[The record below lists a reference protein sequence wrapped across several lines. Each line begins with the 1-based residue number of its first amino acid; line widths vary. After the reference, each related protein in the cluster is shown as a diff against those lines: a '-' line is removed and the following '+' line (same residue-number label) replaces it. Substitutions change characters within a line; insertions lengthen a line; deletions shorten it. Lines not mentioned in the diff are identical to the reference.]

1 MNDDSDRLRESVQA
15 AYSAAATEPDG
26 KHPFPV
32 GSDFAE
38 SVGYPAELLS
48 ELPGESASRFAGVS
62 NVSIQTPMR
71 EGTFVVDLGCGAG
84 LDSLIAAR
92 RVGNSGRVVGI
103 DFSTEM
109 LVRARRAA
117 IQAGI
122 QRVLFV
128 RASAELLPLP
138 DSSVDLALVNGLF
151 NLNPYRQEIF
161 HELGRIIRPGGSV
174 AGAELILRSRL
185 PEALKS
191 GNANWF
197 S

>member
-1 MNDDSDRLRESVQA
+1 MSDDFDHLRKSVQA
-15 AYSAAATEPDG
+15 AYSAAAIEPNG
-26 KHPFPV
+26 NHPFPV

-38 SVGYPAELLS
+38 SVGYPAELLNK
-48 ELPGESASRFAGVS
+48 LPGESTSRFAGVS

-71 EGTFVVDLGCGAG
+71 QGMFVVDLGCGAG

-92 RVGNSGRVVGI
+92 RVGNSGRVLGI

-109 LVRARRAA
+109 LVLARRAA

-122 QRVLFV
+122 ERVLFV

-161 HELGRIIRPGGSV
+161 HELGRIIKPGGSV
-174 AGAELILRSRL
+174 AGAELILGSPL
-185 PEALKS
+185 PESLKS
-191 GNANWF
+191 GSANWF